1 MFYEIHNLKEK
12 NETELGTSP
21 MSGLTWHDLHVSCG
35 LWRRLV
41 TTEKSRWDVEHH
53 TINIEVV

>member
-1 MFYEIHNLKEK
+1 
-12 NETELGTSP
+12 
-21 MSGLTWHDLHVSCG
+21 MSGLTWHDLSCG

-53 TINIEVV
+53 TINIEVI